1 MVVAVNNAN
10 SPGGSSDRPIAPRT
24 TGCPRAGKGREALAL
39 LIGRNGFLLLDILDG
54 ISKPAAV
61 RELLMAKTLR
71 KVWRTHYG
79 RDNGRPVEK

>member
-1 MVVAVNNAN
+1 
-10 SPGGSSDRPIAPRT
+10 
-24 TGCPRAGKGREALAL
+24 L

-54 ISKPAAV
+54 ISTPAAV

-79 RDNGRPVEK
+79 RDNGRAVENRSMSYRQLPGRSGCPTTRKRLTARGAASCG